1 MDHKYPDSNFIKAS
15 SFLYLRLALK
25 ATLLQP
31 DSCGG
36 RRKRFLL
43 FKANQY
49 QELKRFINN
58 IRLRRRNAQAF
69 LFFHSDSE
77 MLMVKVD
84 VHTPAL
90 PDPLKQRAKL
100 PVPAAA
106 ITFLEADLTDNMA
119 AACEAEPWGGLA
131 GLTEADVAKDR
142 DGHGVEG
149 QEGPARSR
157 RLRQMLALLAA
168 PGVRPTGLPPPC
180 SSGLRHCRASGEGGC
195 CPSRGGGVLMAADFD
210 PHTPKQGFFLASQ
223 YQTGEVPTT
232 GDPL

>member
-1 MDHKYPDSNFIKAS
+1 MKKYALSKIRQNRMPSYVFHSTIMDRKYPDSNFIKAS

-31 DSCGG
+31 DSSGG
-36 RRKRFLL
+36 RRKWFLL

-69 LFFHSDSE
+69 LFFHSESE

-90 PDPLKQRAKL
+90 PDRLKQRAK
-100 PVPAAA
+100 PSVPAAA

-149 QEGPARSR
+149 QEGPAGSR

-180 SSGLRHCRASGEGGC
+180 SLGLRHCRASGEGGC
-195 CPSRGGGVLMAADFD
+195 CPSRGGA
-210 PHTPKQGFFLASQ
+210 
-223 YQTGEVPTT
+223 
-232 GDPL
+232 